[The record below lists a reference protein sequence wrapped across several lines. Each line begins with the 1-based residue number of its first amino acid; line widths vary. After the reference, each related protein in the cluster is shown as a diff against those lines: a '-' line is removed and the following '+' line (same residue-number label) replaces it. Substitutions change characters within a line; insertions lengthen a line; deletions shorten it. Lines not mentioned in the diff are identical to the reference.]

1 MSLGLAR
8 LPTSLSGS
16 MLTSLTGLGGTGYNL
31 SYAGSVSILN
41 VLGTLVQLF
50 LLRLAIRRT
59 SAAAWLG
66 GLLIG
71 TMGVL
76 GMAPTEGWPIALA
89 VSAINVAAL
98 LFVLLRFGLL
108 PAFAAAF
115 VAQVMASTVATLDF
129 SAWYANRALLPAA
142 IFIALLAWGTT
153 TALAGKT
160 VFGDLLRDEKAR

>member
-1 MSLGLAR
+1 
-8 LPTSLSGS
+8 
-16 MLTSLTGLGGTGYNL
+16 MLTSLTGVGGTGYNL

-50 LLRLAIRRT
+50 LLRLAFRRT
-59 SAAAWLG
+59 ATAAVLG
-66 GLLIG
+66 GLLMG
-71 TMGVL
+71 AMGVL
-76 GMAPTEGWPIALA
+76 GMAPIDGWPLALA
-89 VSAINVAAL
+89 VNGINVAAL

-115 VAQVMASTVATLDF
+115 VSQVMSSTVATLDF

-142 IFIALLAWGTT
+142 IFLALLAWGAS

-160 VFGDLLRDEKAR
+160 VFGDLLRDEKGR